1 MKESTAL
8 LLLVVSNSIAAAQ
21 NIVSDTPRII
31 NLQEIAV
38 NSINKN
44 QQQRIIGFFKTN
56 NAATLEDIMSRLPEI
71 SLIRRGSYGMEPA
84 IRYFNGGQ
92 INVQLDGMKIHGA
105 CTDKMDP
112 VTIYIEPINLENLQV
127 QTANS
132 GFING
137 SSIGGTINMKMA
149 APDFT
154 TTNKLTGTV
163 SSGYQTA
170 AKSIYQSV
178 RLNYSANKWGIAASG
193 TYRNSNAYR
202 SGGGVVIPF
211 SQFEKTNASVAVKY
225 QHNCHTYFKADVL
238 VDDGWNIG
246 YPALPMDVG
255 YAAARIA
262 AVSMH
267 RENTARKLYKWQLKI
282 YGNSIRHF
290 MDDSKRPNVIMHMD
304 MPGWSKTYGAYA
316 EGEYKINSKQKLLLR
331 ADGASTYLKASM
343 TMHQNGQPD
352 MYMLTWPDNRRNQT
366 GAGATWLWQADSLL
380 QLQVSA
386 RVDYNNSVLISD
398 EAKQH
403 VAIFSND
410 FKQRNDVLKN
420 ISLQVNKQ
428 AGNFKITAGASY
440 SQRMPTASELFG
452 FYLFNAADA
461 HDYIGNPFLKTE
473 KALQA
478 DAGVTYTHKR
488 SRVQLSAYVSKAD
501 DYILGELNP
510 SFSVMTIGGAGVK
523 TYSNIN
529 YAVIAGGEASVLFVP
544 FSNAIIAS
552 TLRYTYA
559 RDNFGSILPFVS
571 PFKNITSLRYQPGA
585 FSAQLEAETAAA
597 QNRISKASGEDA
609 TPAFMLLH
617 ARLGYTTVVCRQPAA
632 LQAGIEN
639 IFDKNYF
646 EHTDWKN
653 IARPGQNVYVQLKI
667 RF

>member
-1 MKESTAL
+1 MKKSTAL
-8 LLLVVSNSIAAAQ
+8 LLLVVSSSIAAAQ

-92 INVQLDGMKIHGA
+92 INVQVDGMKIHGA

-127 QTANS
+127 QTAVS

-154 TTNKLTGTV
+154 TTNKLTGTI

-202 SGGGVVIPF
+202 SGGGVAIPF
-211 SQFEKTNASVAVKY
+211 SQFEKTNASVSVKF
-225 QHNCHTYFKADVL
+225 QQNCHTYFKADVL
-238 VDDGWNIG
+238 VDDGWKIG

-267 RENTARKLYKWQLKI
+267 KENAARKLYKWQLKI

-304 MPGWSKTYGAYA
+304 MPGWSKTYGAYV
-316 EGEYKINSKQKLLLR
+316 EGEYKISSKQKLLLR
-331 ADGASTYLKASM
+331 ADGASTHLKASM
-343 TMHQNGQPD
+343 TMHQNGEPD

-420 ISLQVNKQ
+420 ISVQVNKQ

-461 HDYIGNPFLKTE
+461 HDYIGNPLLKTE

-501 DYILGELNP
+501 DYILGEVNP

-529 YAVIAGGEASVLFVP
+529 YAVIAGGEVSALVNP
-544 FSNAIIAS
+544 FRNITAVA
-552 TLRYTYA
+552 TLRYTHA
-559 RDNFGSILPFVS
+559 KDNSNNPLPFVA
-571 PFKNITSLRYQPGA
+571 PLKNIVSVRYQRKTFFIQA
-585 FSAQLEAETAAA
+585 ETETAAA
-597 QNRISKASGEDA
+597 QNYINVKSGEDK
-609 TPAFMLLH
+609 TPAYFLLH
-617 ARLGYTTVVCRQPAA
+617 ARFGYGLQLFKKQTT
-632 LQAGIEN
+632 LQAGAEN
-639 IFDKNYF
+639 VFDKNYY
-646 EHTDWKN
+646 EHLDWKN
-653 IARPGQNVYVQLKI
+653 VARPGRNIYVQIKI
-667 RF
+667 VF